1 MQICKMSI
9 HEGDDSA
16 TVGERQPDP
25 RGERSY
31 ELVTIGAI
39 NELAIR
45 TIHMLVNQRDPR
57 VGERQRDPRV
67 GERQRDPRVDP

>member
-31 ELVTIGAI
+31 ELVTSGAST
-39 NELAIR
+39 NWPSAPERGAHL
-45 TIHMLVNQRDPR
+45 
-57 VGERQRDPRV
+57 VGERSTNAALQEDPQR
-67 GERQRDPRVDP
+67 

>member
-25 RGERSY
+25 RGERAH
-31 ELVTIGAI
+31 L
-39 NELAIR
+39 
-45 TIHMLVNQRDPR
+45 
-57 VGERQRDPRV
+57 VGERSTNAALQEDPQR
-67 GERQRDPRVDP
+67 